1 MSGETQAHN
10 LISGSA
16 TGTGWAVYGDA
27 TLQTGDV
34 ISVTTS
40 DTNLNDINAILTAPF
55 PATSGKSYTLTA
67 DVKATANFDEGSTG
81 MVSLSVGI
89 ISITGI
95 ELATDW
101 SHVSVELTPSK
112 DASDARVAFLAM
124 SSDGSPA
131 SLYVRDVMLVEGA
144 TPAAWAPAEGESLAG
159 GGALMSANLLDG
171 ITPTLMGGTTE
182 SGGVWHNAGRTS
194 TDGHEDWLVWDLAG
208 QSALATNQTY
218 HVGLSTR
225 GASANS
231 ASLSATIGYR
241 DAAGNAN
248 WATSD
253 PLPIGTS
260 WGRAESAIVVPSGMT
275 PFAFYVAAYGEC
287 PETWMT
293 AATLS
298 YGSPVT
304 LASDAHTPYA
314 TQDHLAAEYATKAAL
329 KVTSDAITAEVTE
342 RGKLAGRVGTLEST
356 TGTHTSKLS
365 QLAASITSLVKGES
379 TYTDPDGKSATSGI
393 YSLVTQARDS
403 VTALFGQ
410 YTKTEDLASTAAVQ
424 EAKKAGTDAASAAS
438 AAASAASAAQ
448 STADGAKATADGLAT
463 MIRQDADGITVG
475 KSADGE
481 TWSTGRTHMSK
492 NSFDVLDKAG
502 TVVTQMAKDGASF
515 LAGLVRIVVGTG
527 TLPGN
532 KTAEYISVDAG
543 SGVAGLSGIISRLDA
558 AIDGVTSS
566 VSAGWERDFGYGVTA
581 IVRKSNTVAS
591 AAHLAADKSE
601 LHVGDNHVTMTPT
614 GFSVSN
620 KAAARA
626 ALGITLPVPVSN
638 GGTGATS
645 IDAARRNLHISQG
658 SKVCHGHGTPWVTLF
673 DTWADFQ
680 AATGCYSSGLPTL
693 VTMNG
698 DWSAFDGSLSGCE
711 IKGGDAVYVMAQTQ
725 DGIPDI
731 SSTQSLRI
739 NWICIW

>member
-1 MSGETQAHN
+1 
-10 LISGSA
+10 
-16 TGTGWAVYGDA
+16 
-27 TLQTGDV
+27 
-34 ISVTTS
+34 
-40 DTNLNDINAILTAPF
+40 
-55 PATSGKSYTLTA
+55 
-67 DVKATANFDEGSTG
+67 
-81 MVSLSVGI
+81 
-89 ISITGI
+89 
-95 ELATDW
+95 
-101 SHVSVELTPSK
+101 
-112 DASDARVAFLAM
+112 
-124 SSDGSPA
+124 
-131 SLYVRDVMLVEGA
+131 
-144 TPAAWAPAEGESLAG
+144 
-159 GGALMSANLLDG
+159 MSANLLDG

-365 QLAASITSLVKGES
+365 QLAASITSLVRGES

-393 YSLVTQARDS
+393 YSLVTQTRDS
-403 VTALFGQ
+403 VTALFGS
-410 YTKTEDLASTAAVQ
+410 YTKTSDLASTAAVQ
-424 EAKKAGTDAASAAS
+424 AAKKAGTDAASAAS

-448 STADGAKATADGLAT
+448 STADAAKSTADELAT
-463 MIRQDADGITVG
+463 MVRADADGVTVG

-481 TWSTGRTHMSK
+481 TWSTGRTRMGED
-492 NSFDVLDKAG
+492 SFDVLDKAG
-502 TVVTQMAKDGASF
+502 KVLSSFGASLVRLGTNAAAIL
-515 LAGLVRIVVGTG
+515 LAGILRVEAMQTHPATAGGSQQTIDTGRISVPVHAEVGAPWSAIELAGRNDTSGAATTALRAEFSVDGRDGSIQPHVFVDCGMTVDG
-527 TLPGN
+527 TLLMSDEASTLGTR
-532 KTAEYISVDAG
+532 K
-543 SGVAGLSGIISRLDA
+543 GLR
-558 AIDGVTSS
+558 
-566 VSAGWERDFGYGVTA
+566 
-581 IVRKSNTVAS
+581 
-591 AAHLAADKSE
+591 
-601 LHVGDNHVTMTPT
+601 
-614 GFSVSN
+614 
-620 KAAARA
+620 
-626 ALGITLPVPVSN
+626 IT
-638 GGTGATS
+638 
-645 IDAARRNLHISQG
+645 QG
-658 SKVCHGHGTPWVTLF
+658 SKVCHGHGTAWVTLF
-673 DTWADFQ
+673 ESWAEFKSE
-680 AATGCYSSGLPTL
+680 TGCYDSGLPTL

-698 DWSAFDGSLSGCE
+698 DWGAFDGSLSDCE
-711 IKGGDAVYVMAQTQ
+711 IHGGDAVFVMARTT
-725 DGIPDI
+725 DGPHTLY
-731 SSTQSLRI
+731 SSNSVRI